1 MKNITKYPILVGSLR
16 DLIKGLASVSIAQMN
31 ILKIIIKIT
40 GPIVKKW
47 LKRIPK
53 GIKLKEGT

>member
-1 MKNITKYPILVGSLR
+1 MKNITKYPILVGSSR

-53 GIKLKEGT
+53 GINWKEET